1 MAQTR
6 SMSTFPDTP
15 LTLTLKKSDKPTSY
29 WKTRALRHDSNMNFD
44 FISIKKKISQLMST

>member
-15 LTLTLKKSDKPTSY
+15 LTLTLKKSNKPTSY
-29 WKTRALRHDSNMNFD
+29 SKTRALRHDSNMNFD
-44 FISIKKKISQLMST
+44 FISIKKKISQ